1 MSLQIYTDTINKLA
15 DELKVNQYALTD
27 KYIADSNAL
36 IDTYNSAVKEAEKA
50 YEAFIIEDNANREKS
65 LEKEIKEAKKLL
77 DKNAK
82 KK

>member
-1 MSLQIYTDTINKLA
+1 MSFQIYTNTINKLA
-15 DELKVNQYALTD
+15 DELKVNQDALAD

-50 YEAFIIEDNANREKS
+50 YEDFIIEDNAKREAS
-65 LEKEIKEAKKLL
+65 LEKEIKDSKKLL
-77 DKNAK
+77 AKNVK